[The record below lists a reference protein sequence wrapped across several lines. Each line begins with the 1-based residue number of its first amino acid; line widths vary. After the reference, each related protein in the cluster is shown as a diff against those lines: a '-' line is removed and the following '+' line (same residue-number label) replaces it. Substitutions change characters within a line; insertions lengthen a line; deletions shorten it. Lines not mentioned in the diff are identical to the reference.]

1 MRARVNFGSDGTK
14 HVDILCRWGHNVKLH
29 PDYIQTYNHGE
40 YSVVLPVYGTQYCNV
55 FVFSTKKEVDSLQGN
70 FRKATLTL
78 LSQLVQSRGKW
89 KYWIFVSPKVYK
101 TVNLPSNIPL
111 YRIQELG
118 NAMLL

>member
-55 FVFSTKKEVDSLQGN
+55 NKEEGGRLFS
-70 FRKATLTL
+70 ATLEKRL
-78 LSQLVQSRGKW
+78 
-89 KYWIFVSPKVYK
+89 
-101 TVNLPSNIPL
+101 
-111 YRIQELG
+111 
-118 NAMLL
+118 

>member
-55 FVFSTKKEVDSLQGN
+55 FVFSTKKKEVDSSAPLKKSD
-70 FRKATLTL
+70 FKPFVPARSVERKME
-78 LSQLVQSRGKW
+78 
-89 KYWIFVSPKVYK
+89 
-101 TVNLPSNIPL
+101 NIGFL
-111 YRIQELG
+111 
-118 NAMLL
+118 